1 MKRLVGFGSVALVT
15 MLMCGCQT
23 AVHHEERAPA
33 PESNPATAQGNVIVR
48 EPDHTITH
56 PASGMRFPER
66 VAEFQRESFKQS
78 GDKGLNFKCDYRL
91 SGPGALVLATVTLY
105 PAPSATGATEGVIH
119 EARPGLAD
127 SEYQLEVKQI
137 LASHPNTVV
146 AEEKEFALA
155 QGVQRHLGRYVEFQY
170 SDTIEGRFQPVVSRL
185 YLFNNVDEK
194 WAVRFR
200 ITFPKGATAEKVIS
214 EFLSALHWSLKDD

>member
-1 MKRLVGFGSVALVT
+1 MNRLAGFGSIVIAAIL
-15 MLMCGCQT
+15 LAACQT
-23 AVHHEERAPA
+23 VTHDERAPA
-33 PESNPATAQGNVIVR
+33 PAPNPVEQEGAKIVR

-66 VAEFQRESFKQS
+66 VAEFERVDFKQS
-78 GDKGLNFKCDYRL
+78 SGKGLIFTCDYRL

-105 PAPSATGATEGVIH
+105 PAPSASGATEGLIR

-127 SEYQLEVKQI
+127 SEYQLEVKRI

-146 AEEKEFALA
+146 SEEKEIALA
-155 QGVQRHLGRYVEFQY
+155 QGLQKHVGRYVEFEY
-170 SDTIEGRFQPVVSRL
+170 SDTIESRFQPVVSRL

-200 ITFPKGATAEKVIS
+200 LTFPKGAIAEKVIT
-214 EFLSALHWSLKDD
+214 EFLSALHWSLKDE

>member
-1 MKRLVGFGSVALVT
+1 MNRLAAIGSVAL
-15 MLMCGCQT
+15 LALLLGACQT
-23 AVHHEERAPA
+23 APRDERTPVPA
-33 PESNPATAQGNVIVR
+33 ANPVEAQGAVIVR
-48 EPDHTITH
+48 EPDRAITH

-66 VAEFQRESFKQS
+66 VADFQRVSFTQS
-78 GDKGLNFKCDYRL
+78 GGKGLIFNCDYRL

-105 PAPSATGATEGVIH
+105 PAPSATGATEGLIREV
-119 EARPGLAD
+119 RPGLAD
-127 SEYQLEVKQI
+127 SEYQLEVKRI

-146 AEEKEFALA
+146 SEEREMALA
-155 QGVQRHLGRYVEFQY
+155 QGLQKHIGRYVEFEY

-200 ITFPKGATAEKVIS
+200 ITFPKGATAEKVIA
-214 EFLSALHWSLKDD
+214 EFLTALHWSLKDE